1 MFKKKKDKLNYF
13 DEFIKV
19 SELTIQSAQFLKEAL
34 TDYHIDEL
42 YTKVDEMH
50 VIENQA
56 DHQKHALIGYLYSDF
71 LPPIGREDI
80 VALANGLD
88 NTIDLIEDVLIQIEM
103 YHLEKITP
111 EMAAFLSLVEK
122 SAHDL
127 NLAFKELKNY
137 KKSKDVHDIIVR
149 INVYEKEGDK
159 LYIQAVRELYKETN
173 DVVGVIVLT
182 KIYEKFEKCCDAFED
197 IANLIEEV
205 ILKNS

>member
-1 MFKKKKDKLNYF
+1 MLKKKKDTLNYF

-34 TDYHIDEL
+34 TDYRIDEL
-42 YTKVDEMH
+42 NAKVDEMH

-56 DHQKHALIGYLYSDF
+56 DHQKHALIAYLYSDF

-88 NTIDLIEDVLIQIEM
+88 NTVDLIEDVLIQIEM
-103 YHLEKITP
+103 YHLENITP
-111 EMAAFLSLVEK
+111 EMAAFLDLVEK
-122 SAHDL
+122 CAHDL
-127 NLAFKELKNY
+127 NLAFKEFKNY
-137 KKSKDVHDIIVR
+137 KKSKLIHDIIIR
-149 INVYEKEGDK
+149 INEHEKEGDK
-159 LYIQAVRELYKETN
+159 LYIHAVRELYKETD
-173 DVVGVIVLT
+173 DVVGIIVLT

-205 ILKNS
+205 VLKNS